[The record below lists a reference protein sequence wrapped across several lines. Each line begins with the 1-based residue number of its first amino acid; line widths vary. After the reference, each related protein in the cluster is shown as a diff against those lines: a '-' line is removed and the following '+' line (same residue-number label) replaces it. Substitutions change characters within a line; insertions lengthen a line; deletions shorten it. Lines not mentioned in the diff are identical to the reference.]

1 MSKYIATTR
10 SNYLSVH
17 TCSKCGKINV
27 LQQSYSTT
35 GQYRGEFGASK
46 SDQKESVKAESH
58 YDHQVLL
65 SAMKRMASEHSYDDL
80 QLTGSCE
87 QCGHEEPWAKFR
99 NKTFEVIQLI
109 TILIPVMIYLFL
121 YMADSYGDEVSF
133 APFWYTAAFSA
144 IINLVLF
151 IIEEHRHKGLK
162 QEIQALKPE
171 SHPSICFSKEEV
183 ISAIVKITSAQAK
196 PPVH

>member
-1 MSKYIATTR
+1 
-10 SNYLSVH
+10 
-17 TCSKCGKINV
+17 V
-27 LQQSYSTT
+27 LKQSYSTT
-35 GQYRGEFGASK
+35 GQYRGEFGESK
-46 SDQKESVKAESH
+46 SDQKESVRAESQ
-58 YDHQVLL
+58 YDHQVML

-99 NKTFEVIQLI
+99 NKPFEVIQLI
-109 TILIPVMIYLFL
+109 TILIPVMIGFFL
-121 YMADSYGDEVSF
+121 YLAHSYGDEVSF

-151 IIEEHRHKGLK
+151 IIEEHRHKGLR

-183 ISAIVKITSAQAK
+183 IAALVKKSTAQSAPPAQQ
-196 PPVH
+196 HTDNIE